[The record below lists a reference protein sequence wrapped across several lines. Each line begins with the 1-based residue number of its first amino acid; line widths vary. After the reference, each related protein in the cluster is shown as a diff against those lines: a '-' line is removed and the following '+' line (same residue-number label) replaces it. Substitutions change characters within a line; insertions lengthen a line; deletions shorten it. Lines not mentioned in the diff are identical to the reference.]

1 LTVSDPSQPD
11 NPLIYAN
18 DAFEEITGYSKDEA
32 LGRNCRFLQGEETDP
47 EKISEM
53 RTAIENEEPSTV
65 RIKNY
70 RKNGDP
76 FWNRVSITPVR
87 DDDGE
92 VTHFVGVQQD
102 VTEYKEIE
110 ELLEYRATYD
120 DMTGLIN
127 RETLLER
134 FSDERE
140 RLQRYDRDLSFLL
153 LDLDHFKE
161 INDNHGH
168 HAGDTVLQRVG
179 QIIQDQIRNSDIGG
193 RYGGEEFGIVLPETE
208 LERAQK
214 LARRLREKI
223 SQSRV
228 ESPDGATLQ
237 VTASIGLSTMN
248 EDDTSDEELIKRADK
263 AMYHAKE
270 QGRDRVEC
278 YKPERA

>member
-1 LTVSDPSQPD
+1 
-11 NPLIYAN
+11 
-18 DAFEEITGYSKDEA
+18 
-32 LGRNCRFLQGEETDP
+32 
-47 EKISEM
+47 M

-70 RKNGDP
+70 RKNGEP
-76 FWNRVSITPVR
+76 FWNQVSITPVR

-120 DMTGLIN
+120 DLTGLIN
-127 RETLLER
+127 RETLFER
-134 FSDERE
+134 FSDELDRMK
-140 RLQRYDRDLSFLL
+140 RYERDLSFLL
-153 LDLDHFKE
+153 LDLDHFKQ

-168 HAGDTVLQRVG
+168 HAGDTVLQHVG

-193 RYGGEEFGIVLPETE
+193 RYGGEEFGIVLPETD
-208 LERAQK
+208 LDRARQ
-214 LARRLREKI
+214 LAGRLRETI
-223 SQSRV
+223 SEARV

-248 EDDTSDEELIKRADK
+248 EDNASAEELIQRADQ

-270 QGRDRVEC
+270 QGRDRVVS